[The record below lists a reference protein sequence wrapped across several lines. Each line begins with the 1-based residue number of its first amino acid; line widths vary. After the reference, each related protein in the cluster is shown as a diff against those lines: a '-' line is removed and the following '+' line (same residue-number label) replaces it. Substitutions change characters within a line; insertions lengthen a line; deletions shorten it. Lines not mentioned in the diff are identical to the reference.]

1 MSVPVTDPIF
11 KAHERAHQLRSVE
24 RKLRR
29 VAKRE
34 SMIRHIERTKD
45 ILAEFGLDDSVEH
58 LVIDLPVPKQT
69 ETGGLTLTE
78 NNSESSHESDIW
90 TPEKAPTQIKNKFGN
105 VSSKK

>member
-1 MSVPVTDPIF
+1 MSVPVTDPIL
-11 KAHERAHQLRSVE
+11 KAHERAHQMCSIE

-34 SMIRHIERTKD
+34 REHDKHIERAKD

-69 ETGGLTLTE
+69 ETGGFTLTE
-78 NNSESSHESDIW
+78 NNSESSHESDI
-90 TPEKAPTQIKNKFGN
+90 
-105 VSSKK
+105 

>member
-1 MSVPVTDPIF
+1 MSVPVTDPIL
-11 KAHERAHQLRSVE
+11 KAHERAHQMRSVE

-34 SMIRHIERTKD
+34 SMARHIERAKD

-58 LVIDLPVPKQT
+58 LVIDLPVPKQI

-78 NNSESSHESDIW
+78 NNSESSHESDI
-90 TPEKAPTQIKNKFGN
+90 
-105 VSSKK
+105 